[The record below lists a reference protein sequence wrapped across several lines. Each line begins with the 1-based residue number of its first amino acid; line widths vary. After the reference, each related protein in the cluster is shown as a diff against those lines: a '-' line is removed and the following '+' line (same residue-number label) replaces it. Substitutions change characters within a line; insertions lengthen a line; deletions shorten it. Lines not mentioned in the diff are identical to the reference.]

1 MKRFSLIIFLLLSS
15 CQVFGAATQWVDF
28 TLDNGHVFL
37 PVTIDGIESRVMLD
51 SGAQINSINRAFVRK
66 HDLAF
71 DKGRPVNVKGVYGVE
86 KRKAYNNVD
95 VEIFGTTFKLDSLVE
110 TNLGHHSNGMLLGA
124 GFFNSFVVQ
133 LNYPHRKIRLVT
145 RDSVNMKEVA
155 NVPATTQQGTGMP
168 IAQVEINGV
177 PLWLRIDTGN
187 AGTILIN
194 RRAASKADL
203 LEKVEGTSTSFGA
216 NSSGVNEFSTSDM
229 VKFGPFEISNVK
241 VSFPAEGQT
250 TNLESQYKRTGSRI
264 GGKRV
269 VGLIGYDLL
278 KDFVVTLDYRYGRLH
293 INVPQ

>member
-1 MKRFSLIIFLLLSS
+1 
-15 CQVFGAATQWVDF
+15 
-28 TLDNGHVFL
+28 
-37 PVTIDGIESRVMLD
+37 
-51 SGAQINSINRAFVRK
+51 
-66 HDLAF
+66 
-71 DKGRPVNVKGVYGVE
+71 
-86 KRKAYNNVD
+86 
-95 VEIFGTTFKLDSLVE
+95 
-110 TNLGHHSNGMLLGA
+110 
-124 GFFNSFVVQ
+124 
-133 LNYPHRKIRLVT
+133 
-145 RDSVNMKEVA
+145 MKEVA

-216 NSSGVNEFSTSDM
+216 NSSGVNEFATSDM